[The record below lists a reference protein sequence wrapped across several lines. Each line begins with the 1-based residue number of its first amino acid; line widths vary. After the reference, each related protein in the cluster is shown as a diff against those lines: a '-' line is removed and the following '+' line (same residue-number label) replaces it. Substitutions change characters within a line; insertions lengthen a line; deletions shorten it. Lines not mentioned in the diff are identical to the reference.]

1 MKFFGILP
9 SLLLTATAA
18 PLAPRQEAI
27 QTTNFSA
34 ATVQGGPGA
43 SITFD
48 VAFPSGPST
57 TCSYSDET
65 SGAALP
71 DVSPYVACADG
82 RVSWQFRRI
91 VSRPGS
97 DGFYLLVV
105 RYSDGPNSRA
115 GSKEWQASEFP
126 VVVGQDG
133 VQETVYGG
141 PANFP
146 LADA

>member
-1 MKFFGILP
+1 MHGKKEFKYTNTNYALTPPP
-9 SLLLTATAA
+9 STHY
-18 PLAPRQEAI
+18 
-27 QTTNFSA
+27 
-34 ATVQGGPGA
+34 

-48 VAFPSGPST
+48 VAFPSGPSA
-57 TCSYSDET
+57 TCSYSDDT

-71 DVSPYVACADG
+71 DVSPYLACADD

-126 VVVGQDG
+126 VVVGEDG
-133 VQETVYGG
+133 VQETVYSG
-141 PANFP
+141 PVDFP
-146 LADA
+146 LANA

>member
-1 MKFFGILP
+1 MKSFGIL
-9 SLLLTATAA
+9 STFVFTAAAA

-57 TCSYSDET
+57 SCSYSDDT

-71 DVSPYVACADG
+71 DVSPYLACADD

-105 RYSDGPNSRA
+105 RYSDGPLSRA
-115 GSKEWQASEFP
+115 GSREWQAAEFP
-126 VVVGQDG
+126 VVVGGDG
-133 VQETVYGG
+133 VQETVYSG
-141 PANFP
+141 PADFP
-146 LADA
+146 LANA